1 MKRIA
6 SGIMVMAVTA
16 TIAGAST
23 TAAWAQ
29 ANTVPEA
36 PIGHRQ
42 PTVDS
47 VDRAEAERG
56 KKPEQP
62 SQGRDPLSEPKICS
76 DC

>member
-6 SGIMVMAVTA
+6 SWIMVTTLTA
-16 TIAGAST
+16 TTAGLMP
-23 TAAWAQ
+23 TAVWAQ
-29 ANTVPEA
+29 TTTVPQA